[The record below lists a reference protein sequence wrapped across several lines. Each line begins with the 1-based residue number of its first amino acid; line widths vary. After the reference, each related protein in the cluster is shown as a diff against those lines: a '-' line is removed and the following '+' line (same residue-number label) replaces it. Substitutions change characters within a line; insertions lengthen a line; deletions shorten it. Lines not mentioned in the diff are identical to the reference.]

1 MDPQETSSLRG
12 YDSASDTF
20 CEDDAKD
27 SNNSYEPHSNDDSIS
42 RKSPDCVD
50 EMQISQLPMTDSN
63 LSGNEIEAI
72 NETTNK
78 TAVSNSANQI
88 DKFSA
93 IQVMKLQYE
102 KLNTLEKSH
111 IKLQTT
117 VEKIRQLLLNR
128 TEVLHHPKNLSNLP
142 FPAFE
147 DAKTAEDLTNGNPSI
162 KDYIVKKLMFAS
174 SGKCE
179 KDCSKK
185 VMALLMTNHT
195 GTFFNWKGGKGK
207 QPFGSWHL
215 KEIVI
220 TAVKKLRGD
229 KLDTGKAEDGI
240 KEWLKERCFRKK

>member
-1 MDPQETSSLRG
+1 MDPQATSSLRG
-12 YDSASDTF
+12 RDPASDTF
-20 CEDDAKD
+20 CEDDTKD
-27 SNNSYEPHSNDDSIS
+27 SDNSYEPHSNNDSIS

-50 EMQISQLPMTDSN
+50 EMRISQSPMTDSN

-102 KLNTLEKSH
+102 KLSRLEKSH
-111 IKLQTT
+111 EKLQTT
-117 VEKIRQLLLNR
+117 IEEIRQLLLNR
-128 TEVLHHPKNLSNLP
+128 TEVLHHPKGLPSLP
-142 FPAFE
+142 FTTFE
-147 DAKTAEDLTNGNPSI
+147 NAKTAEDLTNGNPSI

-179 KDCSKK
+179 KNCSKK

-220 TAVKKLRGD
+220 TAIKKLRGD

-240 KEWLKERCFRKK
+240 KEWLKER